1 MISSVPYVPPD
12 TMKKVA
18 ATSGHSVN
26 LAMDFLAVGNAREGY
41 WAGSDK
47 ELNLYSR
54 PPQRS
59 SLARCGEASSQSQNT
74 RVLSAC
80 KRKMSPNENIFSNS
94 LGGLSYWS
102 ADAFSVSRLNP
113 AAVCPP
119 AAHARLL
126 VCLCS

>member
-1 MISSVPYVPPD
+1 
-12 TMKKVA
+12 MKKVA

-80 KRKMSPNENIFSNS
+80 KRKMRSNETF
-94 LGGLSYWS
+94 L
-102 ADAFSVSRLNP
+102 RLAP
-113 AAVCPP
+113 RPLVRFAPP
-119 AAHARLL
+119 PSGAAHSPVPRPTCPLAR
-126 VCLCS
+126 

>member
-1 MISSVPYVPPD
+1 
-12 TMKKVA
+12 MKKVA
-18 ATSGHSVN
+18 ATSGQSVN

-94 LGGLSYWS
+94 LSGLSYWS
-102 ADAFSVSRLNP
+102 ADVFPRRGLAPLRFVRLQPMLDCSFAF
-113 AAVCPP
+113 AVDF
-119 AAHARLL
+119 AREVLE
-126 VCLCS
+126 